1 MGLFSKKSN
10 GQDAALKA
18 PTVAESTP
26 TLAPTRAAA
35 ALAPRAPQ
43 SAAAVPQ
50 PAAVRPTVPATPSS
64 TAAAAAGAPGAAAA
78 QAPPLPEDELRNRML
93 QARNLLATFGEIVS
107 LMMQQPNGKHH
118 SLADLEWMVVPA
130 LQSNQY
136 AVAQAQSKTNGFV
149 APVAFVLWA
158 SVSEDVDQR
167 LMANIN
173 APIRLAP
180 AEWTSGNIVWLVEAF
195 GDRAAINSMIG
206 TLREKQWKDR
216 LVKLRSRDNE
226 GKPAI
231 QAITAPQPPAA

>member
-10 GQDAALKA
+10 GKDEAPKA
-18 PTVAESTP
+18 PRIAEPIP
-26 TLAPTRAAA
+26 TLAPTHAAA
-35 ALAPRAPQ
+35 PAPRAPQ

-50 PAAVRPTVPATPSS
+50 PAAARPTLPAAPSS
-64 TAAAAAGAPGAAAA
+64 AAAAGAPGAAAV